1 MSTEVMIALAVAA
14 VVVLGLVILLM
25 TQQRRKTQLRAQFGP
40 EYQRAVSERGQR
52 EAERELV
59 ARKDRVAKLHIV
71 ELSRSDAEAFGT
83 RWRELQARFV
93 DSPSQ
98 TIAEADRLVD
108 EVMQRR
114 GYPVADFEQRAADV
128 SVDHPHFAPA
138 YRHAREIAERN
149 SRNEASTEDMRQ
161 ALVHYR
167 ALFDDL
173 LGDDYSVYEEQNGTR
188 EQRRSRRERLAG

>member
-14 VVVLGLVILLM
+14 VVVVGLVIVLM
-25 TQQRRKTQLRAQFGP
+25 TQQRSKTQLREQFGP
-40 EYQRAVSERGQR
+40 EYQRAVAEKGERGAQR
-52 EAERELV
+52 ELA
-59 ARKDRVAKLHIV
+59 ARKDRVEKLNIV
-71 ELSRSDAEAFGT
+71 ELPRSEAEGYGT

-114 GYPVADFEQRAADV
+114 GYPVGDFEQRAADV

-149 SRNEASTEDMRQ
+149 ASNEASTEDMRQ

-173 LGDDYSVYEEQNGTR
+173 LGDDYSVYEPQDEAR
-188 EQRRSRRERLAG
+188 DRRTRRERLAG